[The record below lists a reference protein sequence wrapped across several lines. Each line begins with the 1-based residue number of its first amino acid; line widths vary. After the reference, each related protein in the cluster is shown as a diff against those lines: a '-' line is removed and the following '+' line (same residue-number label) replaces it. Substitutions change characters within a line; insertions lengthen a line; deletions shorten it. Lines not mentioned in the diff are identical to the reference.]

1 MPVHVLTE
9 DCNLLEALQRRTA
22 WLCRTQP
29 SRHET
34 IVVQLAHF
42 RAITAQTSASFGTDG
57 DHQVALAAASTS
69 TTALREMIKDH
80 GEHASRRFHF
90 VRQTLD
96 SFPAATTRESLG
108 QVPWCTVCASRG
120 TRDKEV
126 KQGAPITNGDPNGSL
141 LSSVNLLIYAFSYVT
156 FFCDMIRSDRDAN
169 ASGHS
174 TDVQVKRSLAAL

>member
-34 IVVQLAHF
+34 NVVQLARF
-42 RAITAQTSASFGTDG
+42 GAITVQTSASFGTDG
-57 DHQVALAAASTS
+57 DHQVALAFASTS

-90 VRQTLD
+90 VRDMHHQSLPDLRGQPYRLASQTSGCHSQDMLVD
-96 SFPAATTRESLG
+96 YFLG
-108 QVPWCTVCASRG
+108 
-120 TRDKEV
+120 K
-126 KQGAPITNGDPNGSL
+126 
-141 LSSVNLLIYAFSYVT
+141 
-156 FFCDMIRSDRDAN
+156 
-169 ASGHS
+169 
-174 TDVQVKRSLAAL
+174 

>member
-1 MPVHVLTE
+1 MSVHVPSE
-9 DCNLLEALQRRTA
+9 DCSLLEAQRRCTA

-69 TTALREMIKDH
+69 TTALREMI
-80 GEHASRRFHF
+80 
-90 VRQTLD
+90 
-96 SFPAATTRESLG
+96 PAATTRESLG

>member
-34 IVVQLAHF
+34 NVVQLARF
-42 RAITAQTSASFGTDG
+42 GAITVQTSASFGTDG
-57 DHQVALAAASTS
+57 DHQVALASASTS

-90 VRQTLD
+90 VRQTSD
-96 SFPAATTRESLG
+96 SHSAATTWQSLG
-108 QVPWCTVCASRG
+108 RMPCSTVYASCG
-120 TRDKEV
+120 TRDKESNRELPSPT
-126 KQGAPITNGDPNGSL
+126 KIQTAAHL
-141 LSSVNLLIYAFSYVT
+141 LVPKSSHASCHLT
-156 FFCDMIRSDRDAN
+156 FVRDMIRNDRKAS
-169 ASGHS
+169 ASGYS
-174 TDVQVKRSLAAL
+174 TDVVVQISLAAL